1 MELEMEHMK
10 FPFKN
15 SSGRY
20 ENKYCLL
27 FFPSKIEP
35 GRWENNP
42 SKIEA
47 EDRKMKLFVNSDG
60 CDSGAYDSDGWDS
73 GGDNAGW

>member
-20 ENKYCLL
+20 ENKYYF
-27 FFPSKIEP
+27 FFPSKIEAKN
-35 GRWENNP
+35 R
-42 SKIEA
+42 KIKFWINF
-47 EDRKMKLFVNSDG
+47 DD
-60 CDSGAYDSDGWDS
+60 YDIDIYDNDDWDN
-73 GGDNAGW
+73 GGDHIGR